1 MSMPKQDI
9 TKITLVDKTYD
20 LIKEDVL
27 SGELAPGS
35 KIDIKELCNRFNVS
49 PTPLKIALNRLVED
63 NLLINNPRKGMFV
76 KEFDLSEMLEL
87 CDLRL
92 MFDLFYVEEIIT
104 TLQFNSD
111 LRNRLQENIIKS
123 REFVNSLPEEADL
136 EMYLKNYQY
145 DYEFHELFLVC
156 TGNKKLVEVYHKI
169 NPFHY
174 SVFIFNRQSLSKLE
188 LQVDEHEAI
197 LEAALKGDVELL
209 KDQLKHH
216 YENIKTAISLVVKI
230 KQMEW

>member
-1 MSMPKQDI
+1 MAKQDL

-27 SGELAPGS
+27 SGELKPGS

-76 KEFDLSEMLEL
+76 KEFDLTEMLEL

-92 MFDLFYVEEIIT
+92 MFDLFYVQEIIT

-111 LRNRLQENIIKS
+111 LRNRLQENISESKK
-123 REFVNSLPEEADL
+123 FVNSLPDDADL
-136 EMYLKNYQY
+136 SMYLKNYHY

-197 LEAALKGDVELL
+197 FDAALNGDVDLL
-209 KDQLKHH
+209 QEQLRHH

-230 KQMEW
+230 QQMQW